1 MILESLERYNVNY
14 FMNKDATT
22 EKIKKLFEQNAI
34 NDAERISVLR
44 VHTQDFGKVINHDV
58 VVTYKNVS
66 FYISLSESE
75 GFYTV
80 KSILVFR
87 SFTIHH
93 LPPVGSIK
101 APVKPIQNTTTID
114 MQTVENFT
122 FDLNVIKEI
131 FEKMLSSK
139 FQLTEYKPKF

>member
-1 MILESLERYNVNY
+1 MNENVN
-14 FMNKDATT
+14 T
-22 EKIKKLFEQNAI
+22 EKIKKLFEQN
-34 NDAERISVLR
+34 DLDTTEQISVLR
-44 VHTQDFGKVINHDV
+44 VHTQDFGKVIPHQV
-58 VVTYKNVS
+58 VVTYKGAS
-66 FYISLSESE
+66 FYIFLSESE

-80 KSILVFR
+80 NSILVFR
-87 SFTIHH
+87 TFTIHH
-93 LPPVGSIK
+93 VPPVGSIK

-114 MQTVENFT
+114 MQTVESFT